1 MNDSQPLMDRLQP
14 LLEAACEERL
24 SPEAILRLE
33 AELRDSAEARWLYL
47 TYMELHGSLYWDA
60 AGGLSPVLPESSA
73 APSAE
78 PISPAARRRSTAAIA
93 ATALAL
99 VLTVVIAP
107 LWWGSQPAGPAK
119 IADKNSP
126 SFAPDPTF
134 VDPNTAAPHRDP
146 GAPAI
151 AMPPATRQTPSDSG
165 AATSV
170 AAVTPAPS
178 GAPATGTPAAVDPA
192 MPVTTAKL
200 IPVSLINSELA
211 AGWRLAGIQPSAR
224 AEDGEWLRRLTLD
237 IAGRIPTVTEL
248 ERFLADR
255 SADRRAHAVD
265 RLLDAPEYARHLT
278 TEWANLLV
286 GRSCGPEVDLP
297 ALKKFLRTGFAAN
310 RPWNELVF
318 DLVSAEGNGHENG
331 AANFLLAHLN
341 NQALPATALTAR
353 LFLGQQLQCV
363 QCHKHPF
370 NDVEQTSF
378 WEFNS
383 FFQQTE
389 AVTLRQRDPKSGRE
403 TTVGMSL
410 VNRPTGGPTYYETRN
425 GLMKVAFPRYG
436 GREVDP
442 APEVNRRRELAR
454 LMTSGDQ
461 PQLAAAFINR
471 VWEQFF
477 GHSFTRGVDDLGPH
491 NPPSHPQLLAG
502 LSREFL
508 QSGYDVKQLIRW
520 ICLSDA
526 YQLSSRPNET
536 NRGDDPELG
545 ELPLFSRIYV
555 RSMTAEQLYD
565 SLLTATRATQ
575 AAGDWTRAE
584 SQRQAWLEQF
594 IVAFGTEENDEAN
607 TFDGTVAQALAMMN
621 GDVVQTALAAA
632 PGTVLGDVVRD
643 RSTESEK
650 IRRLCQA
657 ALSRTPTQ
665 REMTSLKRL
674 MARAGRPGPRGSEA
688 YEDLFWALLNSNEFA
703 LLH

>member
-1 MNDSQPLMDRLQP
+1 MNSPHSLMDRLQP
-14 LLEAACEERL
+14 LLEAACEDSL
-24 SPEAILRLE
+24 SPEAALRLE

-47 TYMELHGSLYWDA
+47 TYMELHGSLYWDV
-60 AGGLSPVLPESSA
+60 AGGLAAPLPEARVAQS
-73 APSAE
+73 E
-78 PISPAARRRSTAAIA
+78 PVSPAARRRSTAAIA

-99 VLTVVIAP
+99 VLTVVVVP
-107 LWWGSQPAGPAK
+107 LWWGSRHVGPATLV
-119 IADKNSP
+119 DKDAHSA
-126 SFAPDPTF
+126 APQPV
-134 VDPNTAAPHRDP
+134 VDDINTAAPHRDP
-146 GAPAI
+146 GAPVI
-151 AMPPATRQTPSDSG
+151 AVHPATEPASSDHAPSTPVTPG
-165 AATSV
+165 LPGVAAADTPTSV
-170 AAVTPAPS
+170 DSPTAAS
-178 GAPATGTPAAVDPA
+178 
-192 MPVTTAKL
+192 AKL

-237 IAGRIPTVTEL
+237 IAGRIPSVAEL
-248 ERFLADR
+248 EQFLADR
-255 SADRRAHAVD
+255 TTDRRAHAVD
-265 RLLDAPEYARHLT
+265 RLLDSPEYARHLT

-318 DLVSAEGNGHENG
+318 DLVSAEGNGHDNG

-370 NDVEQTSF
+370 NDVEQTAF

-389 AVTLRQRDPKSGRE
+389 AVTHRQRDPKSGRE
-403 TTVGMSL
+403 MTVGMSL
-410 VNRPTGGPTYYETRN
+410 VNRPAGGPTYYETRN

-461 PQLAAAFINR
+461 PQLAAAFVNR

-502 LSREFL
+502 LSREFI

-526 YQLSSRPNET
+526 YQLSSRPNDT

-545 ELPLFSRIYV
+545 DLPLFSRIYV

-594 IVAFGTEENDEAN
+594 IVTFGTEENDEAN
-607 TFDGTVAQALAMMN
+607 TFDGTVSQALAMMN

-643 RSTESEK
+643 RSTEAEK

-657 ALSRTPTQ
+657 TLSRTPTQ
-665 REMTSLKRL
+665 REMTSMKRL
-674 MARAGRPGPRGSEA
+674 LARASRPGPRSTEA